1 MNPAWKLVPLREV
14 IIQAKNETMI
24 ISESLYKQITVRLN
38 HKGVQ
43 QRALVTGGQVAS
55 KQYLARKEQFII
67 SQV

>member
-1 MNPAWKLVPLREV
+1 MVVIFPSPTKYLTTMNPAWKLVPLREV

-43 QRALVTGGQVAS
+43 QRALVAGGQVD
-55 KQYLARKEQFII
+55 
-67 SQV
+67 